1 VRVLAL
7 DIGERR
13 VGVAIS
19 DPGATIASP
28 LEVLDATA
36 RLDDRIAAIV
46 DEYEVGLV
54 VAGLPLTLGGE
65 EGPQAERVR
74 LVGERIAGR
83 IGIPLVYHDE
93 RLSSAQ
99 ANRAM
104 EGATSSRKRRGTVDK
119 VAAAIFLQSF
129 LDSGAA
135 SLSENENRSSD
146 GTQA

>member
-1 VRVLAL
+1 MRVLAL

-13 VGVAIS
+13 VGVAMS
-19 DPGATIASP
+19 DPGGTIASP

-36 RLDDRIAAIV
+36 RLDDRIAQIM

-54 VAGLPLTLGGE
+54 VVGLPLTLAGD

-74 LVGERIAGR
+74 AVGERIADR
-83 IGIPLVYHDE
+83 IGVPLVYHDE
-93 RLSSAQ
+93 RLSSVQ

-104 EGATSSRKRRGTVDK
+104 PEGTSSRRRRGTVDK

-135 SLSENENRSSD
+135 LMPETDNGSSD
-146 GTQA
+146 GT